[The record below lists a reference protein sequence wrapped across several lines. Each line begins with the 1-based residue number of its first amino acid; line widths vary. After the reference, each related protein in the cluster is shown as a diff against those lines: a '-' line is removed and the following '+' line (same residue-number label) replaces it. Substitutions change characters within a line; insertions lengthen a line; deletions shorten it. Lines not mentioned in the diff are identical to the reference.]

1 MIVFVVG
8 LLLLFGF
15 AGCGSSE
22 EGAGTDA
29 ETAGGAITL
38 NINTEGMGQIAY
50 AKAGESL
57 AFDDEFPVQSAQE
70 NLSEP
75 ADYVLSAKADEG
87 WKFVKWTKDGEDLST
102 DAEIT
107 VTIDA
112 SAEYV
117 AVFDID
123 E

>member
-29 ETAGGAITL
+29 ETAGGAIT
-38 NINTEGMGQIAY
+38 
-50 AKAGESL
+50 
-57 AFDDEFPVQSAQE
+57 
-70 NLSEP
+70 
-75 ADYVLSAKADEG
+75 
-87 WKFVKWTKDGEDLST
+87 
-102 DAEIT
+102 